1 MTTPIEVR
9 TVAAFY
15 ESIGDHRACGLLHS
29 LVDQIDAL
37 TVEREA
43 LRKTL
48 DGWLHANGP
57 NGWITVLRLQL
68 DKIADERDALRKF
81 AQAVM
86 QSWPHGDV
94 DGGELQ
100 DAAVSAG
107 LLAGWYVIE
116 SCGEGCGCEDFPTTC
131 YRPTPLLTGEKT

>member
-43 LRKTL
+43 LCTGLADAIESVKSWGAYASPYFRDKWDL
-48 DGWLHANGP
+48 DAD
-57 NGWITVLRLQL
+57 IKRLQT
-68 DKIADERDALRKF
+68 
-81 AQAVM
+81 
-86 QSWPHGDV
+86 
-94 DGGELQ
+94 
-100 DAAVSAG
+100 
-107 LLAGWYVIE
+107 LLK
-116 SCGEGCGCEDFPTTC
+116 
-131 YRPTPLLTGEKT
+131 GEKP